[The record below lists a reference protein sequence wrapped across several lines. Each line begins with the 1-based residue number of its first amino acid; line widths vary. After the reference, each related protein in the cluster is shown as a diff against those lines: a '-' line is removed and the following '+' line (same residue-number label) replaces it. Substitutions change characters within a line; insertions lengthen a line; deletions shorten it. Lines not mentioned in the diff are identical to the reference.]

1 MVRPLLTIGACLA
14 VLGGIVWAVIAE
26 LETEPT
32 ARDEPSAIVLGA
44 PDGFDV
50 EGLGSASLAAA
61 AAGLRENPS
70 VRAGVKY
77 SENGDDIILLAD
89 RERQRLVEIR
99 ASRSGTIVERVWP
112 EEVDRRLDWA
122 IEHGNMETPGL
133 PPATGKNLY
142 H

>member
-1 MVRPLLTIGACLA
+1 MTVVLSLL
-14 VLGGIVWAVIAE
+14 VLGGIAWAVIAE
-26 LETEPT
+26 LGTQPKTRNEP
-32 ARDEPSAIVLGA
+32 PAIVLRA

-50 EGLGSASLAAA
+50 KRLGSASLAAA

-77 SENGDDIILLAD
+77 SENGDDVILLAD
-89 RERQRLVEIR
+89 RERQRLVEMR

-112 EEVDRRLDWA
+112 EEVDRRLEWA